1 MKLLPVVIAALLA
14 VVGQSD
20 AKSTFSPARPP
31 AAPLAVRSPYLNVW
45 LNGRTDDGESGI
57 LPNSW
62 PRFWTEGVQGWQGFI
77 KVDGK
82 TYNWMGNH
90 PSTDFANQTAQYY
103 TSTKTEFVMDVGGKV
118 ELTVSFL
125 SPVFPD
131 DHRRQSIPFSYMS
144 VKVKSIDR
152 HAHSVQIYSDVTGGN
167 DFVEFASG
175 DNRAVIEW
183 EHKKVNG
190 LRSHRFWRRNQD
202 VFNETNDQASWGNW
216 YWTTKDQRGVSYQI
230 GQDTVVR
237 SQFMNNGHLDGSID
251 SQFRAVSDRWPVFA
265 LSRDLGKVMGMGSV
279 TTLFTIGITQDET
292 IQYHGIGEKKGLPS
306 LWKDYFKND
315 AELVKFFYNDFSYS
329 SRYCMKLDHR
339 IETESAAVAG
349 PEYAIITTLALRQFY
364 GAIQLVGTKED
375 TKVFMKEI
383 SSNSDIQTVD
393 VIFPAFPA
401 MVYLNPILIK
411 WSLEPLLEYQK
422 SGRYPNKW
430 AVHDLGRYPRALG
443 YDDGNDEPMPLE
455 ECGNML
461 IMMLAYAQRSGD
473 NGWLKENWDLLT
485 RWAEYLIEDAKIPAH
500 QLSTDDFAGQ
510 LANQTNLAI
519 KGIIAL
525 EAMAE
530 IATRAGHPD
539 LKPHYSD
546 IAHEYYKFW
555 SEHGINNNTAT
566 PHSTLAYDDM
576 ESYGLLYNLWGDKV
590 LRLNFIPEE
599 IYKMQSAWYP
609 HVANE
614 YGMVLDTRGTLT
626 KTDWEIF
633 AASMCEESTKMQFVK
648 LIAKWI
654 NETKTWRALTDLYD
668 TKDGGYPRGIQFTAR
683 PVVGGLFAMLALQ

>member
-1 MKLLPVVIAALLA
+1 MKFLQVAAAALLA
-14 VVGQSD
+14 VAGQVD

-45 LNGRTDDGESGI
+45 LNGRTDGGESGV
-57 LPNSW
+57 LPSQW
-62 PRFWTEGVQGWQGFI
+62 PRFWTEGVQGWQGYI

-90 PSTDFANQTAQYY
+90 PSTDFANQTAQRY

-125 SPVFPD
+125 SPVFPE
-131 DHRRQSIPFSYMS
+131 DHMRQSIPFAYMNVE
-144 VKVKSIDR
+144 VKAIDGR
-152 HAHSVQIYSDVTGGN
+152 SHSVQIYSDVSG
-167 DFVEFASG
+167 EFASG
-175 DNRAVIEW
+175 DTGAVIQW
-183 EHKKVNG
+183 EHQQANG
-190 LRSHRFWRRNQD
+190 LHSHHFWRQNQD
-202 VFNETNDQASWGNW
+202 VFNEANDQASWGNW

-230 GQDTVVR
+230 GEDTVVR
-237 SQFMNNGHLDGSID
+237 SQFVNNGHLDGSID
-251 SQFRAVSDRWPVFA
+251 SQFRAVRDRWPVFA
-265 LSRDLGKVMGMGSV
+265 LSRDLGKVKGSV
-279 TTLFTIGITQDET
+279 TTLFTIGIAQDEG
-292 IQYHGIGEKKGLPS
+292 IQFHGNGDKQGLPS
-306 LWKDYFKND
+306 LWKSYFDND
-315 AELVKFFYNDFSYS
+315 ADLVKFFYNDYSYS
-329 SRYCMKLDHR
+329 LEHCLSLDNR
-339 IETESAAVAG
+339 IEADSKSVAG
-349 PEYAIITTLALRQFY
+349 QDYATITTLALRQFY
-364 GAIQLVGTKED
+364 GAIQLVGTKD
-375 TKVFMKEI
+375 NIKVFMKEI
-383 SSNSDIQTVD
+383 SSDSDIQTVD

-401 MVYLNPILIK
+401 MVYLNHDLIK
-411 WSLEPLLEYQK
+411 WTLEPLLEYQK

-455 ECGNML
+455 ECGNMV

-473 NGWLKENWDLLT
+473 NKWLADNWDLLT
-485 RWAEYLIEDAKIPAH
+485 RWAGYLEEDAKIPAH

-525 EAMAE
+525 EAMSE
-530 IATRAGHPD
+530 IATRAGHD
-539 LKPHYSD
+539 DQKKHYSD
-546 IAHEYYKFW
+546 VAHEYYDFW
-555 SEHGINNNTAT
+555 YEHGINHDAAT
-566 PHSTLAYDDM
+566 PHTTLAYNDM
-576 ESYGLLYNLWGDKV
+576 SSYGLLYNLWGDKV
-590 LRLNFIPEE
+590 LKLNFIPDE

-609 HVANE
+609 NVANE

-633 AASMCEESTKMQFVK
+633 AASMSETSTKLQFVK

-668 TKDGGYPRGIQFTAR
+668 TKDGGYPRGIEFTAR
-683 PVVGGLFAMLALQ
+683 PVVGGLFAILALR

>member
-1 MKLLPVVIAALLA
+1 MKLLRVVIAALLA
-14 VVGQSD
+14 VVGQGD

-45 LNGRTDDGESGI
+45 LNGRTDGGESGI
-57 LPNSW
+57 LPNQW

-90 PSTDFANQTAQYY
+90 PSTDFANQTAQHY
-103 TSTKTEFVMDVGGKV
+103 TSTKTEFVMNVGGKV
-118 ELTVSFL
+118 ELTVCFL

-131 DHRRQSIPFSYMS
+131 DHRRQSIPFSYLS
-144 VKVKSIDR
+144 VKVKSID
-152 HAHSVQIYSDVTGGN
+152 HHLHSVQIYSDVTG
-167 DFVEFASG
+167 EFASG
-175 DNRAVIEW
+175 DSAAIIEW
-183 EHKKVNG
+183 EHRKENG
-190 LRSHRFWRRNQD
+190 LRSHHFWRRNQD
-202 VFNETNDQASWGNW
+202 IFNEANDQASWGNW

-237 SQFMNNGHLDGSID
+237 KQFTNNGHLDGSID
-251 SQFRAVSDRWPVFA
+251 NQFRAVKDRWPVFA
-265 LSRDLGKVMGMGSV
+265 LSRDLGKVLAPV

-292 IQYHGIGEKKGLPS
+292 IQYHGIEEKKGLPS
-306 LWKDYFKND
+306 LWRDYFKTD
-315 AELVKFFYNDFSYS
+315 AELVKFFYNDYSYT
-329 SRYCMKLDHR
+329 SRYCLKLDQR
-339 IETESAAVAG
+339 IETESKAVAG
-349 PEYAIITTLALRQFY
+349 PEYATITTLALRQFY

-375 TKVFMKEI
+375 TKVFIKEI

-485 RWAEYLIEDAKIPAH
+485 RWAQYLIEDAKIPAH

-530 IATRAGHPD
+530 IAARAGHPEL
-539 LKPHYSD
+539 LKHYSD
-546 IAHEYYKFW
+546 IAHEYYNFW
-555 SEHGINNNTAT
+555 SEHGINHNSTA
-566 PHSTLAYDDM
+566 PHATLAYNDM

-609 HVANE
+609 RVANE

-633 AASMCEESTKMQFVK
+633 AASMSEESTKMKFVK

-683 PVVGGLFAMLALQ
+683 PVVGGLFAILALK

>member
-1 MKLLPVVIAALLA
+1 MKRVLCLHLVCFDAIASRFQRPPAVATPALVSTLHLSDIGRIMKLLRVVIAALLA

-45 LNGRTDDGESGI
+45 LNGRTDGGESGI
-57 LPNSW
+57 LPNQW
-62 PRFWTEGVQGWQGFI
+62 PRFWTESVQGWQGFI

-144 VKVKSIDR
+144 
-152 HAHSVQIYSDVTGGN
+152 A
-167 DFVEFASG
+167 
-175 DNRAVIEW
+175 
-183 EHKKVNG
+183 
-190 LRSHRFWRRNQD
+190 

-230 GQDTVVR
+230 GQDTAVR
-237 SQFMNNGHLDGSID
+237 SQFINNGHLDGSID

-265 LSRDLGKVMGMGSV
+265 LSRDLGKVLGMGSV
-279 TTLFTIGITQDET
+279 TTLFAIGITQDET
-292 IQYHGIGEKKGLPS
+292 IQYHGIGEKKGLPP
-306 LWKDYFKND
+306 LWKDWFKND

-329 SRYCMKLDHR
+329 VKYCRKLDHR
-339 IETESAAVAG
+339 IEAESVAVGG
-349 PEYAIITTLALRQFY
+349 PEYAIITNLALRQFY

-375 TKVFMKEI
+375 TKVFVKEI

-609 HVANE
+609 QVANE

-668 TKDGGYPRGIQFTAR
+668 TKDGGYPRGIQFAAR
-683 PVVGGLFAMLALQ
+683 PVVGGLFAMLALK